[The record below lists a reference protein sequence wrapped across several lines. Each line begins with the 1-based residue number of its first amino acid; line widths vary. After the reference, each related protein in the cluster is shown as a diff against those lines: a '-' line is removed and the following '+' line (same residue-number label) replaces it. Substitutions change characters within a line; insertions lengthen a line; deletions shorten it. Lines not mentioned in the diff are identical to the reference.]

1 MRDDFYGL
9 SQLVRWIGVVEDNR
23 DPSQLGRCKI
33 RIVGWHSDDK
43 NLAPTDCLPWA
54 QAQFSPGVKSFTA
67 PKINEWVT
75 GYFLDGKMAQHPVY
89 DGVLPGVNFT
99 LPPVLVTDTPLP
111 PDGIIVEE
119 VDTPSTNRLARGV
132 MKNSLIDRANK
143 NREHVCDISPEIRRA
158 IAFARLK
165 FSQLISAIRGF
176 IKRVIEALNLDPSGE
191 FSRTAELVKWFA
203 EQIKYISD
211 TIAEILEARNEL
223 LEVARIIRAFID
235 FILSLPEKLLKLL
248 SECLAAFLESV
259 KTGISDLLRETTTTL
274 SGGIDETGISELVGS
289 VESIYKD
296 TQKIVNDTADLLTT
310 PAQLLAV
317 VATPTT
323 TFDQE
328 QAAST
333 VLSFLST
340 NVPNSETYTA
350 NVNPLF
356 AISSFN
362 PV

>member
-9 SQLVRWIGVVEDNR
+9 SQSVRWIGVVEDNR

-54 QAQFSPGVKSFTA
+54 QAQFSPGIKSFTA

-143 NREHVCDISPEIRRA
+143 SRDHVCDITPELRRA
-158 IAFARLK
+158 IALARLA
-165 FSQLISAIRGF
+165 FSQLMSKIRESIKAF
-176 IKRVIEALNLDPSGE
+176 IDSLGLDASGE
-191 FSRTAELVKWFA
+191 VSFLVEYAKWLA
-203 EQIKYISD
+203 AKLKYISD
-211 TIAEILEARNEL
+211 TLEEIIDIKNVL
-223 LEVARIIRAFID
+223 LEIARIIRALID
-235 FILSLPEKLLKLL
+235 YILGLPEKLLKLL
-248 SECLAAFLESV
+248 QECLAAFLQALA
-259 KTGISDLLRETTTTL
+259 TGVSDLISSVSGAGVGLNDSSITELTDTVSEIYQTSET
-274 SGGIDETGISELVGS
+274 LVG
-289 VESIYKD
+289 
-296 TQKIVNDTADLLTT
+296 QTADLLTT
-310 PAQLLAV
+310 PAQLVAV
-317 VATPTT
+317 ISTPTST
-323 TFDQE
+323 EEQE
-328 QAAST
+328 AAAST
-333 VLSFLST
+333 LLNYVSQT
-340 NVPNSETYTA
+340 VPNNSTVATTSNPFSEFIQA
-350 NVNPLF
+350 V
-356 AISSFN
+356 
-362 PV
+362 